1 MLPTWAAISNTRT
14 GVYDLYECLCVKVD
28 FHATL
33 VHLESLPVSGTCLY
47 QSQIGSFKLKV
58 VCLQDLLQKTRSRA
72 SMQSK
77 SEYQTSKL
85 HRHKLKQ
92 PQSQWNHI
100 LKSHHPLLT
109 TKLIF
114 ATLVLKSAAAMLTLQ
129 NCNFFT
135 NSILHRHSRGYR
147 KKAGTFSADVD
158 LAVGKQTMTQTQ
170 QQ

>member
-1 MLPTWAAISNTRT
+1 MCESWFSCDFGASGVVT
-14 GVYDLYECLCVKVD
+14 GLRNMFVSKSDWK
-28 FHATL
+28 FQIKS
-33 VHLESLPVSGTCLY
+33 SLPPRPTSKDQKPSIYAV
-47 QSQIGSFKLKV
+47 QIRVPDF
-58 VCLQDLLQKTRSRA
+58 
-72 SMQSK
+72 
-77 SEYQTSKL
+77 QTS
-85 HRHKLKQ
+85 HKLKQ

-114 ATLVLKSAAAMLTLQ
+114 ATLVLKSAAATLTLQ